1 MCTWQQAFNMKLK
14 LYILFF
20 TLLATRGY
28 AQVVGTPYMVVPVIN
43 TPVLDQVGITPS
55 FAFSTRRLR
64 AAYNG
69 PALRLVRTTD
79 NSQVDVF
86 FDDNGVV
93 SGNSSV
99 TFVVSGTSGVATG
112 TIATLN
118 AYQNNSP
125 NTLFVTIWWDQ
136 SGNSFA
142 AQQGTQ
148 VNRPLFVLNGA
159 GSANQYASLRF
170 TGTSRHTLVV
180 NQNLQTLLTN
190 GLIGAVGMVARPI
203 ANNEQNSFGFMN
215 ASNSTIRWSA
225 HLNWTD
231 GNCYVDLGSAAEPN
245 RFFANGGRLNV
256 YKQYF
261 FQRAATTKILKV
273 SGFTEMNN
281 LGQNNNAAL
290 IGTGFGLG
298 MSVNSTNHGFSGDIP
313 EFILYKDVLTASQT
327 SILEN
332 NQISFWGAF

>member
-1 MCTWQQAFNMKLK
+1 MKSFI
-14 LYILFF
+14 YIIKYCF
-20 TLLATRGY
+20 LLLLTESAN
-28 AQVVGTPYMVVPVIN
+28 AQFVGTPYLVVPVNN
-43 TPVLDQVGITPS
+43 TFVLDQVGITPS
-55 FAFSTRRLR
+55 IAFSTRKLR

-86 FDDNGVV
+86 FDGNGVV
-93 SGNSSV
+93 SGNSLV
-99 TFVVSGTSGVATG
+99 TLVASGTSGLATG
-112 TIATLN
+112 TTATLS

-148 VNRPLFVLNGA
+148 ANRPLFVLSGA

-170 TGTSRHTLVV
+170 TGASRHTLVV
-180 NQNLQTLLTN
+180 NQNLQILLTN
-190 GLIGAVGMVARPI
+190 GLIGAVGMVAKPI
-203 ANNEQNSFGFMN
+203 ANTEQNSFGFMN
-215 ASNSTIRWSA
+215 ASNSAIRWSA

-245 RFFANGGRLNV
+245 RRFFNGGRLNV

-281 LGQNNNAAL
+281 LAQSNNAAL

-298 MSVNSTNHGFSGDIP
+298 MSVNSTSPGFSGDIP

-332 NQISFWGAF
+332 NQILFWGAN